1 MRMLHEIGGRQ
12 NPIGANKPALA
23 ALLLL
28 LADRL
33 WLGRTWLGRTWLR
46 LERRRLGTPS
56 LVRKD

>member
-1 MRMLHEIGGRQ
+1 MRMLHEIGDRQ
-12 NPIGANKPALA
+12 NPLGANKPALA

-33 WLGRTWLGRTWLR
+33 WLGRTWRRLG
-46 LERRRLGTPS
+46 RRRLGTPS